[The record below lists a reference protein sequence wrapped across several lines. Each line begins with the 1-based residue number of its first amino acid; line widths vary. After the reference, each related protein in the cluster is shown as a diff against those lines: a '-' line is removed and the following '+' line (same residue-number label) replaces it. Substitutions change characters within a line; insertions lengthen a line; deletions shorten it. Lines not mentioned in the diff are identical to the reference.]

1 MMGKYATRWRVF
13 LGAIAALAATVLLRA
28 DLSPQ
33 QRYVD
38 RYAALAVTEMYRSG
52 VPASITLSQGLLE
65 SRYGLSALAAEGH
78 NHFGIKCHNDWKGR
92 TMKVDDD
99 LKGECFRVY
108 EEDIDS
114 FHDHSDFLRYRDRY
128 KFLFDFEITDYKA
141 WANGLKKAGYATDPA
156 YPAKLI
162 KLIEDYDLGR
172 FDSAKPSDFEPGGK
186 YADLGAQP
194 PSAAPAPKDDRPLN
208 DKALYPGKKADP
220 KAPTHKE
227 TKAEKKARLK
237 AEKQARAEARRRQAA
252 SGKPDGKSAPAAP
265 SKPAEA
271 VPERLP
277 ESPHALEEVELAP
290 EKELREEFHFQMGR
304 KIYKQNGVPFLYA
317 LEGEDY
323 RTIAE
328 ENNIIFKQ
336 LLRYNDLRGDERLLP
351 GTVVYLQAKKNQTRK
366 GLDKY
371 IVEQDGESLRDICQ
385 RFGVRQSSIE
395 KINGFDPG
403 HALREGDTILLRK

>member
-1 MMGKYATRWRVF
+1 MMAQYAPRLRTW
-13 LGAIAALAATVLLRA
+13 LLALAALAATALLRA
-28 DLSPQ
+28 DVSPQ

-92 TMKVDDD
+92 TMQVDDD
-99 LKGECFRVY
+99 AKAECFRVY
-108 EEDIDS
+108 EADIDS

-162 KLIEDYDLGR
+162 KLIEDYDLSR
-172 FDSAKPSDFEPGGK
+172 FDTARPADFEPGGK
-186 YADLGAQP
+186 FADLGAQ
-194 PSAAPAPKDDRPLN
+194 APAASRPADDKPQN
-208 DKALYPGKKADP
+208 DKALYPGRKPAQTQP
-220 KAPTHKE
+220 AHKE
-227 TKAEKKARLK
+227 TRAEKKARLK

-252 SGKPDGKSAPAAP
+252 SGAGSAPPPATMTPAP
-265 SKPAEA
+265 E
-271 VPERLP
+271 PEIP
-277 ESPHALEEVELAP
+277 ESPNALEEAEVAQ
-290 EKELREEFHFQMGR
+290 EKELREEFHFQLGR

-317 LEGEDY
+317 MEGEDY

-336 LLRYNDLRGDERLLP
+336 LLRYNDLAADERLLP

-385 RFGVRQSSIE
+385 RFGVKQKSIL
-395 KINGFDPG
+395 KINGFDDA
-403 HALREGDTILLRK
+403 HVLREGDTILLRK

>member
-1 MMGKYATRWRVF
+1 MQKMARRLKPFILA
-13 LGAIAALAATVLLRA
+13 AALLAAAVLLRA
-28 DLSPQ
+28 DITPQ

-38 RYAALAVTEMYRSG
+38 RFAALAVTEMYRSG

-78 NHFGIKCHNDWKGR
+78 NHFGIKCHNDWKGK

-108 EEDIDS
+108 DADIDS

-128 KFLFDFEITDYKA
+128 KFLFDFPVTDYKA

-162 KLIEDYDLGR
+162 KLIEDYDLSR

-186 YADLGAQP
+186 YADLGAEA
-194 PSAAPAPKDDRPLN
+194 PSTASSDKDKPLDDR
-208 DKALYPGKKADP
+208 ALFPKQAKPGKEPA
-220 KAPTHKE
+220 AKE
-227 TKAEKKARLK
+227 KRTEKKPRGKTEKKSKRQQGTTAT
-237 AEKQARAEARRRQAA
+237 AE
-252 SGKPDGKSAPAAP
+252 
-265 SKPAEA
+265 
-271 VPERLP
+271 PERLP
-277 ESPHALEEVELAP
+277 ESPNTLEQAEVAQ
-290 EKELREEFHFQMGR
+290 EKELREVFHFQMGR
-304 KIYKQNGVPFLYA
+304 KIYKQNGVPFLYS

-323 RTIAE
+323 RIIAE
-328 ENNIIFKQ
+328 ENNVIYKQ
-336 LLRYNDLRGDERLLP
+336 LLRYNDLQADEKLLP

-371 IVEQDGESLRDICQ
+371 IVERDGESLRDICQ
-385 RFGVRQSSIE
+385 RFGVKQKSIQ
-395 KINGFDPG
+395 KLNGFAPS
-403 HALREGDTILLRK
+403 HSLREGDTILLRK

>member
-1 MMGKYATRWRVF
+1 MPSCLKSLLLTAAT
-13 LGAIAALAATVLLRA
+13 LAAAVLLHS
-28 DLSPQ
+28 DVTPQ

-38 RYAALAVTEMYRSG
+38 RFASLAVTEMYRSG

-78 NHFGIKCHNDWKGR
+78 NHFGIKCHNDWKGK

-108 EEDIDS
+108 DADIDS

-162 KLIEDYDLGR
+162 KLIEDYGLSR
-172 FDSAKPSDFEPGGK
+172 FDTAKPSDFEPGGK
-186 YADLGAQP
+186 YADLGAQA
-194 PSAAPAPKDDRPLN
+194 PSATAPAGDKPLDDR
-208 DKALYPGKKADP
+208 ALFPGKP
-220 KAPTHKE
+220 KPEEKPAAKE
-227 TKAEKKARLK
+227 TRAEKKARQKAEKKAAR
-237 AEKQARAEARRRQAA
+237 KQPRAVET
-252 SGKPDGKSAPAAP
+252 
-265 SKPAEA
+265 
-271 VPERLP
+271 VPEIP
-277 ESPHALEEVELAP
+277 ESPNTLEEAVLAR
-290 EKELREEFHFQMGR
+290 EEELREVFHFQMGR
-304 KIYKQNGVPFLYA
+304 KIYKQNGVPFLYS

-323 RTIAE
+323 RIIAE
-328 ENNIIFKQ
+328 ENNIILRQ
-336 LLRYNDLRGDERLLP
+336 LLRYNDLSSEQPLLP

-371 IVEQDGESLRDICQ
+371 IVERDGESLRDICQ
-385 RFGVRQSSIE
+385 RFGVKQKSIV
-395 KINGFDPG
+395 KLNGFAPS
-403 HALREGDTILLRK
+403 HALREGDTISLRK

>member
-1 MMGKYATRWRVF
+1 MMGKCAQLLKQV
-13 LGAIAALAATVLLRA
+13 LAAAAAIVAAVLLRA
-28 DLSPQ
+28 DVTPQ

-38 RYAALAVTEMYRSG
+38 RYAAIAVTEMYRSG

-78 NHFGIKCHNDWKGR
+78 NHFGIKCHNDWKGK
-92 TMKVDDD
+92 TMAVDDD
-99 LKGECFRVY
+99 AKGECFRVY
-108 EEDIDS
+108 DADIDS

-128 KFLFDFEITDYKA
+128 KFLFDFPVTDYKA

-172 FDSAKPSDFEPGGK
+172 FDKAKPADFEPGGK
-186 YADLGAQP
+186 YADLGAG
-194 PSAAPAPKDDRPLN
+194 APAASVSDKDKPLDDR
-208 DKALYPGKKADP
+208 ALFPKQAKPGKEPA
-220 KAPTHKE
+220 AKE
-227 TKAEKKARLK
+227 TRAEKKARTK
-237 AEKQARAEARRRQAA
+237 AEREARKAA
-252 SGKPDGKSAPAAP
+252 KQHQ
-265 SKPAEA
+265 KPAEA
-271 VPERLP
+271 IPEALP
-277 ESPHALEEVELAP
+277 ESPDALEEAEVAQ

-317 LEGEDY
+317 MEGEDY

-328 ENNIIFKQ
+328 ENNIIYKQ
-336 LLRYNDLRGDERLLP
+336 LLRYNDLSAEERLLP

-371 IVEQDGESLRDICQ
+371 IVERDGESLRDICQ
-385 RFGVRQSSIE
+385 RFGVKQKSIQ
-395 KINGFDPG
+395 KLNGFAPS
-403 HALREGDTILLRK
+403 HSLREGDTILLRK